1 MTRSEQIGNGIG
13 GLDLWMTLVATAIA
27 TLLIVAATPA
37 QAQTLTVLYNF
48 GNGPVGSEPD
58 SGLIMDHTG
67 SLYGTTYDGGTQDYG
82 TVYRLSRAGSGWTV
96 LPLYSFLGGTDGA
109 YPVADVAFGPNGTL
123 YGTTSGGGNGGYGTV
138 FNLRPPASVCKTV
151 LCPWT
156 ETVLYRFTGGSDG
169 GFGNFPY
176 GYADVLVFDRAGNI
190 YGTTPNG
197 GAYGYGV
204 VFKLTQSGG
213 SWTESVLWSFTGGDD
228 GANPLSGVIFDS
240 AGNLYGTAES
250 GGTHGE
256 GVVYELSPSESGW
269 TQSTLYSFG
278 AQDAPYPFGG
288 LAMDA
293 QGNLYGT
300 TGGFYSGGEAYEL
313 TQADG
318 NWTVSRRQIF
328 SAYEGPFDTPTLD
341 AEGNLY
347 GTIGFAGRGGYGEV
361 FKLTPSG
368 SGWIY
373 TDLGDFDLANGGDP
387 VGGVIFDANGNLYGT
402 TSLGGEYT
410 NGIVWELTP

>member
-37 QAQTLTVLYNF
+37 HAQTLTVLYNF

-58 SGLIMDHTG
+58 SGLIVDHTG

-96 LPLYSFLGGTDGA
+96 TPLYSFLGGTDGA

-176 GYADVLVFDRAGNI
+176 GYADVLVFDRAGNV

-269 TQSTLYSFG
+269 TQSTLYSFVLRTLPTRSV
-278 AQDAPYPFGG
+278 ASPWTRRATSTVL
-288 LAMDA
+288 LAVSSAAEKRTSCLKLME
-293 QGNLYGT
+293 
-300 TGGFYSGGEAYEL
+300 TGSL
-313 TQADG
+313 
-318 NWTVSRRQIF
+318 
-328 SAYEGPFDTPTLD
+328 
-341 AEGNLY
+341 AEGKSFPPTKVLS
-347 GTIGFAGRGGYGEV
+347 TLPPSMQKEISTGRS
-361 FKLTPSG
+361 PSPALVNMARC
-368 SGWIY
+368 S
-373 TDLGDFDLANGGDP
+373 
-387 VGGVIFDANGNLYGT
+387 
-402 TSLGGEYT
+402 S
-410 NGIVWELTP
+410 